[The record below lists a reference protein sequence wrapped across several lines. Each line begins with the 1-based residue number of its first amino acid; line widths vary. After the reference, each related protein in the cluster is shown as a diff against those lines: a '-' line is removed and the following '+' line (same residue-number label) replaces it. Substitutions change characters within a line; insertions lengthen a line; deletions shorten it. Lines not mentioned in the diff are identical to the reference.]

1 MYWKL
6 IENLQISFIK
16 RNDCQLKI
24 KSNYLT
30 FKQIMKNNFV
40 LKYEKVKN
48 NKLIKSHEIIS
59 NIFSVISKVIFI
71 SSLSSLPLK
80 RGSEDSEDKCGA
92 AGSRTLVQ
100 THSP

>member
-1 MYWKL
+1 
-6 IENLQISFIK
+6 
-16 RNDCQLKI
+16 
-24 KSNYLT
+24 
-30 FKQIMKNNFV
+30 MKNNFV

-71 SSLSSLPLK
+71 SSLPLK